1 MTSIDLVTFP
11 GSRLAVAQPNPSIAQ
26 HGGGRLADRHD
37 GGGQVGGASP
47 PAGAAAPGGG
57 EGVLWGLTSV
67 QRGVCE
73 AEAMNS
79 IQIADETFVAADGA
93 RVAAAVAD
101 QSSWRRWWPDLQLRV
116 VEDRAEKG
124 IRWTVTG
131 ALTGTMEIWLEPSLD
146 GVVLHYFL
154 HAEPTGLAAWQLAKL
169 NLAKMTHRRRVA
181 GKKMAFEVKM
191 TLERSRP
198 VGVSPVV

>member
-1 MTSIDLVTFP
+1 
-11 GSRLAVAQPNPSIAQ
+11 
-26 HGGGRLADRHD
+26 
-37 GGGQVGGASP
+37 
-47 PAGAAAPGGG
+47 
-57 EGVLWGLTSV
+57 
-67 QRGVCE
+67 
-73 AEAMNS
+73 MNS
-79 IQIADETFVAADGA
+79 IQIADETFVAADAAQVG
-93 RVAAAVAD
+93 AAVAD
-101 QSSWRRWWPDLQLRV
+101 RSSWRRWWPDLHLQV

-131 ALTGTMEIWLEPSLD
+131 VLTGTMEVWLEPMMDGLD

-154 HAEPTGLAAWQLAKL
+154 HAEPSGIPAWQLAKL

-181 GKKMAFEVKM
+181 GKNMAFEVKT